1 MMGISKL
8 PLIPEVEQL
17 LQNQT
22 SVKMDAGAVTSE
34 TLLEIGMS
42 YHPGSF
48 EYTLLFRAVV
58 SITVG
63 SGLKF

>member
-22 SVKMDAGAVTSE
+22 SVKMNAGAVTSE

-42 YHPGSF
+42 
-48 EYTLLFRAVV
+48 
-58 SITVG
+58 
-63 SGLKF
+63 